1 MIYKFEHDPKEVT
14 VLDFPKGY
22 RHFPNSA
29 LVHYI
34 FGTEPKGD
42 VQIRIDD
49 YYFGKKDI
57 DQLCEFLQALKQ
69 KL

>member
-1 MIYKFEHDPKEVT
+1 MIYEFKRSDDEVT
-14 VLDFPKGY
+14 MLDFPDGS
-22 RHFPNSA
+22 RHFPCSA
-29 LVHYI
+29 LVHYK

-49 YYFGKKDI
+49 YYFAKKDI
-57 DQLCEFLQALKQ
+57 DDLCEFLQALKQ